1 MNLQLKD
8 KTVLVTGGTKGLG
21 FAVARH
27 FLQEGARVAIASR
40 SGENVERAT
49 SLLRDE
55 GHVVVGLVADFNDA
69 DAAQAAIEL
78 AEKEL
83 DGLDILIN
91 SAGAA
96 KRCAP
101 EDIHSQTWRNALD
114 QKFFPYANAQD
125 ATLRRMLKRSR
136 DLGNDGSS
144 PVAQEVGSIVNI
156 VGMGGHNPSES
167 HIAGSTANAALLL
180 STVGLARYYARFGIR
195 INAVNPGVTTT
206 DRIHQA
212 LEHEAR
218 VQGITPEQA
227 CERGARQAPAR
238 RYGTPDEI
246 AAVVTFLASPRASYV
261 IGALVP
267 VDGAQK
273 SAL

>member
-1 MNLQLKD
+1 MDLQLKN
-8 KTVLVTGGTKGLG
+8 KKVLVTGGTKGLG

-27 FLQEGARVAIASR
+27 FLQEGARVAISSR
-40 SGENVERAT
+40 HPDNVQRAKN
-49 SLLRDE
+49 LLHDE
-55 GHVVVGLVADFNDA
+55 GHDVIGLAADFTDVDSANST
-69 DAAQAAIEL
+69 IEL
-78 AEKEL
+78 ADQKL

-96 KRCAP
+96 KRCAV
-101 EDIHSQTWRNALD
+101 EDIQSQTWREALD

-125 ATLRRMLKRSR
+125 AALRHMLKRSR
-136 DLGNDGSS
+136 DLGNDGSRPAS
-144 PVAQEVGSIVNI
+144 QEIGSVVNI
-156 VGMGGHNPSES
+156 VGMGGRNPNES

-212 LEHEAR
+212 LQHEAR
-218 VQGITPEQA
+218 AKGITAEMARELGEQ
-227 CERGARQAPAR
+227 EAPAR
-238 RYGTPDEI
+238 RYGTPDEV

-267 VDGAQK
+267 VDGGQK
-273 SAL
+273 SSL